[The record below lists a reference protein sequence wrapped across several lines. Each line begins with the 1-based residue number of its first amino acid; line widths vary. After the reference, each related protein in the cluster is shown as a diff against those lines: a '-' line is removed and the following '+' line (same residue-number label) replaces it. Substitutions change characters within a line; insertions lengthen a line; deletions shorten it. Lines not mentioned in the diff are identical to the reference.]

1 MDKESKIC
9 TYGMYFVLQLV
20 CLDVLWKIKS
30 YNDSH
35 VAKQK
40 QLHIVLYVRNYII
53 NIFYLYNMAHV
64 FYYKGIFNA
73 FFVSEKIWEFWNF
86 ILKSFLHNAVSCNFA
101 RFYTK

>member
-1 MDKESKIC
+1 MDKCQWEGYMDKESIIC

-40 QLHIVLYVRNYII
+40 
-53 NIFYLYNMAHV
+53 
-64 FYYKGIFNA
+64 
-73 FFVSEKIWEFWNF
+73 
-86 ILKSFLHNAVSCNFA
+86 
-101 RFYTK
+101 